1 LAQSGSMACV
11 SSTTYSSAKY
21 DVPANILF
29 ILSGSIAC
37 YKACAAI
44 SELVQRG
51 HQVRCV
57 ATEAALKFVGVATLE
72 GLTREKVATDLFA
85 EGGALDHISLVR
97 WADVVAVC
105 PATANTLNRAA
116 AGLGD
121 DLAGALL
128 LAHDWTKPLLFFPA
142 MNPAMWSH
150 PATRA
155 SVVTL
160 RSWGAQFVEVGVGQT
175 ACGEVGVGRLAEPDE
190 IVVAVETA
198 GTLNR
203 DSPARSSIIEPP
215 ASSRPAPPAV

>member
-1 LAQSGSMACV
+1 M
-11 SSTTYSSAKY
+11 
-21 DVPANILF
+21 PANILF

-44 SELVQRG
+44 SQLVQRG

-72 GLTREKVATDLFA
+72 GLSREKVATDLFA
-85 EGGALDHISLVR
+85 DGGALDHISLVR
-97 WADVVAVC
+97 WANVVVVC

-128 LAHDWTKPLLFFPA
+128 LAHDWTKTLLFFPA

-155 SVVTL
+155 SVDKL
-160 RSWGAQFVEVGVGQT
+160 RSWGARFVELGVGRT
-175 ACGEVGVGRLAEPDE
+175 ACGEVGFGRLAEPDD
-190 IVVAVETA
+190 IVVTVEAACASHAVSTE
-198 GTLNR
+198 R
-203 DSPARSSIIEPP
+203 SPVIAPSAPPRTEPP
-215 ASSRPAPPAV
+215 TA

>member
-1 LAQSGSMACV
+1 
-11 SSTTYSSAKY
+11 
-21 DVPANILF
+21 VPAKILF

-44 SELVQRG
+44 SQLVQRG
-51 HQVRCV
+51 YQVRSV

-85 EGGALDHISLVR
+85 EGGALEHISLVR
-97 WADVVAVC
+97 WADVVVVC

-121 DLAGALL
+121 DLAAALL

-150 PATRA
+150 PATCA
-155 SVVTL
+155 SVEKL
-160 RSWGAQFVEVGVGQT
+160 RSWGAQFVELGVGRT
-175 ACGEVGVGRLAEPDE
+175 ACGEVGIGRLAEPDDV
-190 IVVAVETA
+190 VVAVEAACALKLVDPRTSVPCSV
-198 GTLNR
+198 R
-203 DSPARSSIIEPP
+203 PPVSPA
-215 ASSRPAPPAV
+215 A